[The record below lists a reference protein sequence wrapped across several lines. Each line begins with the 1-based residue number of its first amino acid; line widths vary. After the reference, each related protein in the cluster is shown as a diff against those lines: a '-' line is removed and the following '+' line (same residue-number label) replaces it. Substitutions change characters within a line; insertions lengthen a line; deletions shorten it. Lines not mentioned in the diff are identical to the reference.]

1 MSTLKLHFLEVG
13 QADTIVGTLATEG
26 KCFVVDV
33 AEATLTFNFISG
45 VDEVSFVLIT
55 HTDYDHAGG
64 LFDLVSNLNVFPKKI
79 YINFDRHT
87 KQVPFFYKEL
97 LRQLDEWEIR
107 YGIEILPVTV
117 GTKMDDSLLSLEV
130 LHPPYSYLGEC
141 ISKGDTNNASV
152 VLRLE
157 YLGVGV
163 LLTGDIEEKGIQ
175 RLLKS
180 PVPIAAC
187 SILKVPHHGGIS
199 KIAIESL
206 ILAVNPSYAII
217 SCGVDNKYN
226 HPFQHVIEAL
236 EKHGVTVVNI
246 SLHSGSGA
254 VIFSIDGLGAT
265 LIL

>member
-1 MSTLKLHFLEVG
+1 MSALKLHFLDVG
-13 QADTIVGTLATEG
+13 QADTMVGTLAAEG
-26 KCFVVDV
+26 RCFAVDV
-33 AEATLTFNFISG
+33 ADATLTYNFISG
-45 VDEVSFVLIT
+45 EDVVSFVLIT

-64 LFDLVSNLNVFPKKI
+64 LFDLVSNLNVLPKKI
-79 YINFDRHT
+79 FINFDRHT

-97 LRQLDEWEIR
+97 LRHLDEWEIR
-107 YGIEILPVTV
+107 YGIEILPATV
-117 GTKMDDSLLSLEV
+117 GTKMDNALLSLEI

-180 PVPIAAC
+180 PIQIAAC

-206 ILAVNPSYAII
+206 VLAVNPSYAII
-217 SCGVDNKYN
+217 SCGVDNKYK
-226 HPFQHVIEAL
+226 HPFKHVIEAL
-236 EKHGVTVVNI
+236 ENHGVTVVNT

-254 VIFSIDGLGAT
+254 VTFSIDGLGAT
-265 LIL
+265 LIS